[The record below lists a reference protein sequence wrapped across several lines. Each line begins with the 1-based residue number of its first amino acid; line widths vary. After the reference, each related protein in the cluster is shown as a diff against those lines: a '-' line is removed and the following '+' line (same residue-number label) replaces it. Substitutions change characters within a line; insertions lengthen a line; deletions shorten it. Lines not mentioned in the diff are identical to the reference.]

1 MNDRIQHEGG
11 RKRIRGVELWPDPNL
26 SLWEKMERDRLGFIA
41 RMKECGI
48 DVGPKGRAMLKKR
61 GGFPAL

>member
-1 MNDRIQHEGG
+1 
-11 RKRIRGVELWPDPNL
+11 
-26 SLWEKMERDRLGFIA
+26 MERDRLGFIA